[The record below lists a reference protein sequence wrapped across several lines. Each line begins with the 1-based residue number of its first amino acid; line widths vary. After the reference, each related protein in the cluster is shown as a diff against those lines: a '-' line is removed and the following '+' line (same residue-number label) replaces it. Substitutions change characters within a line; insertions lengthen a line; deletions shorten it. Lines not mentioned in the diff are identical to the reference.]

1 MFKDKDKFKLFKP
14 DSNINDGP
22 ADRCKEKDC
31 LTTFRSQAGAD
42 RHYALLHNRNTPGV
56 TQRLMFCTFPG
67 CNKGFPSLHY
77 LTKHRRQDKHQKKNE
92 TRGRKPMPPRFVD
105 ADESEDDIEIN
116 DVPSTSSN
124 YQTTDQILGFA
135 DMEQGEETVPEQA
148 VNEPEPVADEVQVT
162 RKRGRP
168 RKSKNVEESS
178 TTVRRSARSKK

>member
-1 MFKDKDKFKLFKP
+1 
-14 DSNINDGP
+14 
-22 ADRCKEKDC
+22 
-31 LTTFRSQAGAD
+31 
-42 RHYALLHNRNTPGV
+42 
-56 TQRLMFCTFPG
+56 
-67 CNKGFPSLHY
+67 
-77 LTKHRRQDKHQKKNE
+77 
-92 TRGRKPMPPRFVD
+92 MPPRFVD

-148 VNEPEPVADEVQVT
+148 VNEPEPVAEEVQVT